1 MLQKFLR
8 QRPGKSGL
16 KSPASP
22 KGFRKAEFLAEEC
35 FLSRLRQE
43 QKRTERSRR
52 PFVLVLLES
61 PTLFAEGDEGEHCDK
76 LLSVLSRS
84 IRETDAG
91 GWYKLGSVVGI
102 IFTEISSSDR
112 RPIAEILL
120 SKISGLVEF
129 ILGVDQA
136 NQVKLSFHVFPED
149 WDGGH
154 SNRSG
159 DSVLHPQPSQPHAA
173 NKTALLAKRVI
184 DILGSICALVLGAP
198 VLVAIVIAIKFTS
211 NGSVLFRQQRVGRY
225 GNPFTFLKFRSMYVG
240 NNHLVHQQYVKSLI
254 EGTIND
260 AKAQVEYPGEAK
272 RVVYKLTNDPRVT
285 SVGRFLRK
293 TSLDELPQF
302 FNVLKGEM
310 SLVGPRP
317 PIPYEV
323 ESYDIWHRRRLLEVK
338 PGITG
343 LWQVK
348 GRSRTTFDDMVR
360 LDVEYATSW
369 SLGLDIKILLK
380 TPMAVF
386 AGDGAY

>member
-1 MLQKFLR
+1 MFKKLLR
-8 QRPGKSGL
+8 QRSGRSNP
-16 KSPASP
+16 KSPVLP
-22 KGFRKAEFLAEEC
+22 KGLQNSEFLPEEY

-52 PFVLVLLES
+52 PFVLMLLES
-61 PTLFAEGDEGEHCDK
+61 PGLFATADGGEYCDK
-76 LLSVLSRS
+76 LLSLLSNS
-84 IRETDAG
+84 IRETDTG
-91 GWYKLGSVVGI
+91 GWYRYGSVVGI
-102 IFTEISSSDR
+102 IFTEISAIDR
-112 RPIAEILL
+112 RSIAETLS
-120 SKISGLVEF
+120 SKIGGLLEF
-129 ILGVDQA
+129 MLGVDQA

-159 DSVLHPQPSQPHAA
+159 DSILYPKLSHPHSAKKA
-173 NKTALLAKRVI
+173 SLVIKRAIDISGSACAL
-184 DILGSICALVLGAP
+184 ILGSP
-198 VLVAIVIAIKFTS
+198 VLAAIAIAIKLTS
-211 NGSVLFRQQRVGRY
+211 TGPVLFRQRRVGRY
-225 GNPFTFLKFRSMYVG
+225 GNAFTFLKFRSMYVG
-240 NNHLVHQQYVKSLI
+240 NNQAIHQEYVKSLI
-254 EGTIND
+254 E
-260 AKAQVEYPGEAK
+260 APQAQSAHPTGVT

-285 SVGRFLRK
+285 SVGKFLRK

-302 FNVLKGEM
+302 LNVLNGEM

-323 ESYDIWHRRRLLEVK
+323 ESYDVWHRRRLLEVK

-343 LWQVK
+343 LWQVM

-360 LDVEYATSW
+360 LDLEYATSW
-369 SLGLDIKILLK
+369 SLWLDIKILLK

>member
-1 MLQKFLR
+1 MLKKLLR
-8 QRPGKSGL
+8 QRNAESGRKSSVVSRGL
-16 KSPASP
+16 Q
-22 KGFRKAEFLAEEC
+22 EHDFLAEEY

-52 PFVLVLLES
+52 PFVLLLLES
-61 PTLFAEGDEGEHCDK
+61 PRLFGAGDGGDQCER
-76 LLSVLSRS
+76 LLSVLSNS
-84 IRETDAG
+84 IRATDTG
-91 GWYKLGSVVGI
+91 GWYQYGSIVGI
-102 IFTEISSSDR
+102 IFTEISTADR
-112 RPIAEILL
+112 RSIAEILS
-120 SKISGLVEF
+120 SKIGGLLEF

-136 NQVKLSFHVFPED
+136 NQVNISFHVFPED

-159 DSVLHPQPSQPHAA
+159 DSVLHPKLSQPHATKGGSLVVKRA
-173 NKTALLAKRVI
+173 IDIFGSTCAL
-184 DILGSICALVLGAP
+184 ILGSPLF
-198 VLVAIVIAIKFTS
+198 VAIVIAIKVTS
-211 NGSVLFRQQRVGRY
+211 KGPVLFRQRRVGRY

-240 NNHLVHQQYVKSLI
+240 NNHAIHREYVKSLI
-254 EGTIND
+254 KGAAND
-260 AKAQVEYPGEAK
+260 AETQTAHPNGSKSG
-272 RVVYKLTNDPRVT
+272 VYKLTDDPRVT
-285 SVGRFLRK
+285 SVGKFLRK

-302 FNVLKGEM
+302 LNVLSGEM

-323 ESYDIWHRRRLLEVK
+323 ENYDIWHRRRLLEVK

-343 LWQVK
+343 LWQVM

-360 LDVEYATSW
+360 LDLEYATSW
-369 SLGLDIKILLK
+369 SLWLDLKILLK

>member
-1 MLQKFLR
+1 MLKKLLRKSDKSNAKAASVVHASDADFLPER
-8 QRPGKSGL
+8 Y
-16 KSPASP
+16 
-22 KGFRKAEFLAEEC
+22 FLG
-35 FLSRLRQE
+35 RLRQE

-52 PFVLVLLES
+52 PFVLMLLES
-61 PTLFAEGDEGEHCDK
+61 PSLFGTAQGGAHCK
-76 LLSVLSRS
+76 KVLSMLASS
-84 IRETDAG
+84 IRETDTG
-91 GWYKLGSVVGI
+91 GWYQHGSIVGI
-102 IFTEISSSDR
+102 IFTEISASDR
-112 RPIAEILL
+112 RSIAEVLSTKIGGLL
-120 SKISGLVEF
+120 EF

-159 DSVLHPQPSQPHAA
+159 DAILHPEVLHPHSAK
-173 NKTALLAKRVI
+173 KTSLAIKRAMDISGSLCAL
-184 DILGSICALVLGAP
+184 ILGSPILAAIAL
-198 VLVAIVIAIKFTS
+198 AIKFS
-211 NGSVLFRQQRVGRY
+211 SKGPILFRQRRVGRY

-240 NNHLVHQQYVKSLI
+240 NNQAIHQQYVKSLI
-254 EGTIND
+254 GGSPT
-260 AKAQVEYPGEAK
+260 EASGAADVT

-285 SVGRFLRK
+285 AVGRFLRK

-302 FNVLKGEM
+302 FNVLSGEM

-323 ESYDIWHRRRLLEVK
+323 ESYDVWHRRRLLEVK

-343 LWQVK
+343 LWQVM

-360 LDVEYATSW
+360 LDLEYATSW
-369 SLGLDIKILLK
+369 SLWLDIKILLK
-380 TPMAVF
+380 TPVAVF

>member
-1 MLQKFLR
+1 MLQRLLR
-8 QRPGKSGL
+8 QRPA
-16 KSPASP
+16 PP
-22 KGFRKAEFLAEEC
+22 KGFYKGDFLAEES
-35 FLSRLRQE
+35 FLSRLRHE

-61 PTLFAEGDEGEHCDK
+61 PTLFAEGEHGEHCDK
-76 LLSVLSRS
+76 LFSVLSRS
-84 IRETDAG
+84 IRETDIG

-120 SKISGLVEF
+120 SKIAGLVEF
-129 ILGVDQA
+129 ILGVHQA

-149 WDGGH
+149 WEGGH

-159 DSVLHPQPSQPHAA
+159 GSVLHPEISQPHAA
-173 NKTALLAKRVI
+173 QKTALLAKRVI
-184 DILGSICALVLGAP
+184 DIVGSICALILAAP
-198 VLVAIVIAIKFTS
+198 ALVAIVIAIKFTS
-211 NGSVLFRQQRVGRY
+211 KGPVLFRQRRVGLY

-240 NNHLVHQQYVKSLI
+240 NNHAIHQEYVKGLI
-254 EGTIND
+254 AGTPAQ
-260 AKAQVEYPGEAK
+260 AKAQKEHPGEAK
-272 RVVYKLTNDPRVT
+272 PVVYKLINDPRVT
-285 SVGRFLRK
+285 PVGRFLRK
-293 TSLDELPQF
+293 SSLDELPQF

-323 ESYDIWHRRRLLEVK
+323 ESYAIWHRRRLLEVK

-343 LWQVK
+343 LWQVM

-360 LDVEYATSW
+360 FDVEYATSW
-369 SLGLDIKILLK
+369 SLWLDIKILLK
-380 TPMAVF
+380 TPLAVF
-386 AGDGAY
+386 AGTGAY